1 MPSLYLLPTPSVGV
15 DRVSCGN
22 GQEKAVLL
30 WWRKVLFFCSKLDL
44 FCFGTLT
51 NQLQA
56 ISIGDAFVFDH
67 CYYFSLLKEKH
78 SNGAGILINA
88 DTKPSVG
95 LTKSGRSEKCIK
107 EIKFHE
113 GSLEGTISGKQ
124 NPYQMATKP
133 SKYKGVLTP
142 RWSDQ
147 RLQVRHCVI
156 NLLHSLHWE
165 IKRQCIRNAI
175 ITKL

>member
-1 MPSLYLLPTPSVGV
+1 MARKRQFCCGEERFCSFARNWTCSDLALSQTSSKPFPSVMPL
-15 DRVSCGN
+15 C
-22 GQEKAVLL
+22 LII
-30 WWRKVLFFCSKLDL
+30 
-44 FCFGTLT
+44 
-51 NQLQA
+51 A
-56 ISIGDAFVFDH
+56 ITF
-67 CYYFSLLKEKH
+67 LLKEKH
-78 SNGAGILINA
+78 LNGAGILINA

-95 LTKSGRSEKCIK
+95 LTKSVRSEKCIK